1 MQNDSFPLI
10 FIIIIFTFLEA
21 SEAKKTP
28 KIVPLGTFVKYV

>member
-10 FIIIIFTFLEA
+10 IIIIIFTFLKA

-28 KIVPLGTFVKYV
+28 KILPLGKYVKYV